1 MEDKKNDGISKKV
14 WMMKKKIMGQNKVW
28 KIKKRC
34 CFKESMD
41 DEKKIMG
48 LNEVWKIKKNDGISK
63 KVWMMK
69 K

>member
-1 MEDKKNDGISKKV
+1 
-14 WMMKKKIMGQNKVW
+14 
-28 KIKKRC
+28 
-34 CFKESMD
+34 MD